1 MLLNTFLQP
10 SAHTDKTLLVLPRSD
25 ALSNNNRSTTTIT
38 SSKDHIRTNQNI
50 TTTRKQP
57 EQRPS
62 SSSKTTSIRS
72 SPNNTIAF
80 RRQRSARMSVGLEPL
95 PEEEGWSSFNGQRFN
110 NMTTTETATTTTSS
124 SSSWSLKL
132 EDSDCRSSD
141 SGFVE
146 GSNLNL
152 TMEAEVIAANTA
164 SAK

>member
-1 MLLNTFLQP
+1 MLLNTFTQP
-10 SAHTDKTLLVLPRSD
+10 KRTHRHKILLLLPRSD

-110 NMTTTETATTTTSS
+110 NMTTTETATTTSS